1 VATLPTY
8 PVRFPGPREFL
19 AEWERSLA
27 KGGVFVDS
35 RTPVG
40 PGATVRIVLELPGGG
55 GTVPI
60 LGQVSFAIPPD
71 GKRPGMGVR
80 FRLEP
85 PVEEALR
92 AFAQKLSRGP
102 NAGRVLVVDDDALI
116 VAKLED
122 LLKANGFHVRTAASA
137 VKALGVVK
145 TEPFHAIL
153 SDLTMPRMDGF
164 EFRDHLLQD
173 ARTAAIPF
181 ILITASNDP
190 ETRETAKRLGAT
202 AFIAKPIT
210 NEPLFSVLR
219 NAIAAYGAGAS
230 AAPVSAPEKRST
242 SDGRPSDRSL
252 FAKPGE
258 FRLDEDEPGELLLGD
273 SEPELPTLDGAALE
287 ALEEEDPGPVV
298 LEIDIAALESIA
310 PPPPSGDTA
319 MSLVCSTC
327 GSPYSIGDDV
337 EDERLLTSCP
347 DCISAGNALS

>member
-1 VATLPTY
+1 MATLPTY

-19 AEWERSLA
+19 AEWERSLS

-40 PGATVRIVLELPGGG
+40 PGATVRVVLDLPNGG

-92 AFAQKLSRGP
+92 SFARKLSHGP

-122 LLKANGFHVRTAASA
+122 LLKANGFHVRTASSA

-181 ILITASNDP
+181 ILITASNDA

-219 NAIAAYGAGAS
+219 NAVAAYGGGAP
-230 AAPVSAPEKRST
+230 AALEE
-242 SDGRPSDRSL
+242 RPARDRSL

-258 FRLDEDEPGELLLGD
+258 FRLDEEEPAELLLGD

-298 LEIDIAALESIA
+298 LEIDIAALESTA
-310 PPPPSGDTA
+310 PPPPSGDPA

-327 GSPYSIGDDV
+327 GSRYAIGDDV